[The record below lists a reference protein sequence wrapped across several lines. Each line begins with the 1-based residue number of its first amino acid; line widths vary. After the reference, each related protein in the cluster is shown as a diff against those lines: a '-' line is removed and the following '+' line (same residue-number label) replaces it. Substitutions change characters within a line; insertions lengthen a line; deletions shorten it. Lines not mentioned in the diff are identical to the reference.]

1 MADGHRRG
9 QQARPAAF
17 SAPCTNGAR
26 ASGSVHAWN
35 VCIEVLQASTHCMR
49 ITVCSK
55 NPSLLLQRQRSALG
69 PYSQCLLTSAQTLTP
84 HTYVNCR
91 QTGSV
96 PDAGPVQGLVNN
108 YLEYLR
114 KVSQADPQAQLKMWK
129 VQLKL
134 SLDESC

>member
-1 MADGHRRG
+1 MATAEDNRH
-9 QQARPAAF
+9 ALLP
-17 SAPCTNGAR
+17 SLHHAPM
-26 ASGSVHAWN
+26 ASGSVHAKS
-35 VCIEVLQASTHCMR
+35 VCIEVLQDSTHCMR

-55 NPSLLLQRQRSALG
+55 NLHYCYSGSALRSVHIRNV
-69 PYSQCLLTSAQTLTP
+69 YSPQLRPP

-129 VQLKL
+129 VQLEL
-134 SLDESC
+134 ILDESC